1 MDNMENEE
9 NIITASDIFRTIRKR
24 IWIVAAVSIVCCI
37 LFFCFA
43 QFWYN
48 SNNQN
53 YKATCF
59 ISFPG
64 VYSGSTQS
72 VYPDGSVFR
81 AEDIISY
88 SNLSYIKEQGGDLFA
103 SIDVEKM
110 VQNDGISV
118 SLNYAN
124 TTVQSSA
131 LSQSSN
137 QTTAVQTDA
146 EMTIT
151 VSASYFENADQ
162 AREFIRRVGNY
173 PVLHAQ
179 ELVATS
185 SYDIYLQNYKSDQVT
200 TYEQKIDS
208 LISQHKY
215 LLDMYDSLIDVKG
228 AYYIVSFTTED
239 GKTSSGTLDSYR
251 ASCNTAF
258 SEDEQQALIEELDV
272 NGYVFDMDSYEQ
284 EAESR
289 LNVLN
294 GKIEDLEFRILE
306 YNNMLL
312 KLQSEGAPDNLI
324 TQISQLCG
332 QLAQEKNL
340 YALERDKI
348 QSNLE
353 NPPSD
358 EEISAFNA
366 KLDSYAEI
374 LKEQTQIYK
383 SVRTQ
388 YFEQE
393 SYFRMQNNK
402 LSVTGGISPVLA
414 IIGGLVIG
422 FIAACVVVCI
432 VDLNKQHKIKAVKSE
447 SEETSETEKS
457 ESQE

>member
-1 MDNMENEE
+1 M
-9 NIITASDIFRTIRKR
+9 
-24 IWIVAAVSIVCCI
+24 
-37 LFFCFA
+37 
-43 QFWYN
+43 
-48 SNNQN
+48 
-53 YKATCF
+53 
-59 ISFPG
+59 
-64 VYSGSTQS
+64 
-72 VYPDGSVFR
+72 
-81 AEDIISY
+81 
-88 SNLSYIKEQGGDLFA
+88 
-103 SIDVEKM
+103 
-110 VQNDGISV
+110 
-118 SLNYAN
+118 
-124 TTVQSSA
+124 
-131 LSQSSN
+131 
-137 QTTAVQTDA
+137 
-146 EMTIT
+146 
-151 VSASYFENADQ
+151 
-162 AREFIRRVGNY
+162 
-173 PVLHAQ
+173 
-179 ELVATS
+179 
-185 SYDIYLQNYKSDQVT
+185 
-200 TYEQKIDS
+200 
-208 LISQHKY
+208 
-215 LLDMYDSLIDVKG
+215 
-228 AYYIVSFTTED
+228 
-239 GKTSSGTLDSYR
+239 DSYR

-258 SEDEQQALIEELDV
+258 REDEQQALIEELGV

-358 EEISAFNA
+358 EEMSAFNA

-422 FIAACVVVCI
+422 FIAACVVVCV

>member
-1 MDNMENEE
+1 M
-9 NIITASDIFRTIRKR
+9 
-24 IWIVAAVSIVCCI
+24 
-37 LFFCFA
+37 
-43 QFWYN
+43 
-48 SNNQN
+48 
-53 YKATCF
+53 
-59 ISFPG
+59 
-64 VYSGSTQS
+64 
-72 VYPDGSVFR
+72 
-81 AEDIISY
+81 
-88 SNLSYIKEQGGDLFA
+88 
-103 SIDVEKM
+103 
-110 VQNDGISV
+110 
-118 SLNYAN
+118 
-124 TTVQSSA
+124 
-131 LSQSSN
+131 
-137 QTTAVQTDA
+137 
-146 EMTIT
+146 
-151 VSASYFENADQ
+151 
-162 AREFIRRVGNY
+162 
-173 PVLHAQ
+173 HAQ

-239 GKTSSGTLDSYR
+239 GKTFSGTLDSYR

-258 SEDEQQALIEELDV
+258 SEDEQQALIEELGV

-422 FIAACVVVCI
+422 FIAACVVVCV